1 MAECVEMT
9 LKNKESFT
17 MKKLLS
23 FVTVLVLAGSAI
35 FANVEIRLN
44 YFGIP
49 EQALNLQD
57 RKESDVKMKSSVSS
71 SSGYETG
78 FNFFFG
84 KNASFF
90 DAGLGL
96 DFGAATIKALKIT
109 TDGNT
114 LEENGMSGVNVY
126 MNIGPTFRFTF
137 GNIHSFV
144 IAPSIGLDIVSLS
157 KNTSGVKI
165 EYISAIPVLNFNLG
179 YRLWF
184 LNKTGFHMGLS
195 TAFDL
200 GFALGGYAGS
210 SFTVKGYD
218 TKETSYFSVN
228 SGITTRLSLGLVF
241 NFGDRGVDR

>member
-1 MAECVEMT
+1 
-9 LKNKESFT
+9 

-44 YFGIP
+44 YVGIP

-57 RKESDVKMKSSVSS
+57 SKESDVKMKSSISS
-71 SSGYETG
+71 SFGLEQG
-78 FNFFFG
+78 FNFYFG
-84 KNASFF
+84 SNASIF

-96 DFGAATIKALKIT
+96 NWGLTTVKALKT
-109 TDGNT
+109 TANGT
-114 LEENGMSGVNVY
+114 TTEEKNMSGIDFY

-137 GNIHSFV
+137 GNMHSFV
-144 IAPSIGLDIVSLS
+144 ITPSIGLDTVVVS
-157 KNTSGVKI
+157 KNDGSVKI
-165 EYISAIPVLNFNLG
+165 TYTSVLPVLNFNLG

-184 LNKTGFHMGLS
+184 LNKTGFHMGLNTS
-195 TAFDL
+195 FDL
-200 GFALGGYAGS
+200 GFALSGVADLNATIKGYGGS
-210 SFTVKGYD
+210 STI
-218 TKETSYFSVN
+218 KEDFSVN